1 MMEPASERLTSPDH
15 FLTIAVKILV
25 FSHDGKLGDAVV
37 NTAFVDGALQL
48 DPAVEIQVLV
58 SGTTAGFW
66 ALDRRISKTWMFENP
81 PLGEALRTSLAL
93 RRERFDYI
101 VTWKER
107 FRSEKTR
114 LMLWLAAPARGILY
128 EEGRV
133 PGTVSHAVRKCQES
147 LRLIFGERA
156 AAITPRYRLG
166 LDLDRPDAFAG
177 QLPAR
182 GEVILF
188 NMFSAERPKT
198 INADDGAR
206 VLAGL
211 AALAPQATLCTS
223 CVDAT
228 EGAAREAVAKAGVR
242 CELINTEKDLQR
254 LILLCARADLIVST
268 DTSLIHI
275 ASALDKP
282 VLGIYLNDPVK
293 AREWAPL
300 TRRAESVVSPHKDS
314 VDGFSVAE
322 VLDKARLLRD
332 APAS

>member
-1 MMEPASERLTSPDH
+1 
-15 FLTIAVKILV
+15 VKILI

-37 NTAFVDGALQL
+37 NTAFVDGVLQL
-48 DPAVEIQVLV
+48 DPAAELQVLV

-66 ALDRRISKTWMFENP
+66 ALDRRIRKTWMFENP

-114 LMLWLAAPARGILY
+114 LMLWLAKPSRGILY

-147 LRLIFGERA
+147 LRLIYGERA

-166 LDLDRPDAFAG
+166 LELEQPGAFAG
-177 QLPAR
+177 QLPAQ

-188 NMFSAERPKT
+188 NMFSAEKPKT
-198 INADDGAR
+198 INPDDGAR
-206 VLAGL
+206 VLVGL
-211 AALAPQATLCTS
+211 ARLAPQAALCTS
-223 CVDAT
+223 CVNAT
-228 EGAAREAVAKAGVR
+228 EAAARAAIGKAGVR
-242 CELINTEKDLQR
+242 CALINTEKDLQR

-282 VLGIYLNDPVK
+282 VLGIYLNDPEK
-293 AREWAPL
+293 AVQWAPL
-300 TRRAESVVSPHKDS
+300 ASRAEAVVSPRKDS
-314 VDGFSVAE
+314 VDGFSVEE
-322 VLDKARLLRD
+322 VLQKAQQLRT
-332 APAS
+332 PPRP

>member
-1 MMEPASERLTSPDH
+1 
-15 FLTIAVKILV
+15 VKILF

-37 NTAFVDGALQL
+37 NTAFVDGARQL
-48 DPAVEIQVLV
+48 DPTVELQALV

-66 ALDRRISKTWMFENP
+66 ALDRRIAKTWMYENP
-81 PLGEALRTSLAL
+81 PLGEALRTSMAL

-107 FRSEKTR
+107 FRSEKTK
-114 LMLWLAAPARGILY
+114 LMLWLAKPTRGILY

-133 PGTVSHAVRKCQES
+133 PGMVVHAVRKSQES
-147 LRLIFGERA
+147 LRLIYGERA
-156 AAITPRYRLG
+156 AALRPRYRLG
-166 LDLDRPDAFAG
+166 LDLNHPEAFAG
-177 QLPAR
+177 QLPAQ

-188 NMFSAERPKT
+188 NMFSAEKPKT
-198 INADDGAR
+198 INAEDGAR

-211 AALAPQATLCTS
+211 AALAPQATLCSS
-223 CVDAT
+223 CVNAT
-228 EGAAREAVAKAGVR
+228 EGAAREAIAKSGAR
-242 CELINTEKDLQR
+242 CTLINTEKDLQR

-293 AREWAPL
+293 AKEWAPL
-300 TRRAESVVSPHKDS
+300 TSRAEAVVSPRQDS
-314 VDGFSVAE
+314 VDGFSVEE
-322 VLDKARLLRD
+322 VLEKARRLRGAT
-332 APAS
+332 APTT

>member
-1 MMEPASERLTSPDH
+1 
-15 FLTIAVKILV
+15 VKILI

-48 DPAVEIQVLV
+48 EPATELQVLV

-66 ALDRRISKTWMFENP
+66 ALDRRIRKTWMFENP
-81 PLGEALRTSLAL
+81 PLGEALRTSMAL

-114 LMLWLAAPARGILY
+114 LMLWLAAPSHGVLY
-128 EEGRV
+128 EEGKV

-147 LRLIFGERA
+147 LRLIFGDRA
-156 AAITPRYRLG
+156 RAIAPRYRLG
-166 LDLDRPDAFAG
+166 LDPALQTIFDE
-177 QLPAR
+177 LPTT

-198 INADDGAR
+198 IRAEDGAR
-206 VLAGL
+206 VLTGL
-211 AALAPQATLCTS
+211 AHLAPLATLCLS
-223 CVDAT
+223 CTNAT
-228 EGAAREAVAKAGVR
+228 EAPARQAMAAAGVP
-242 CELINTEKDLQR
+242 CQLVNTEKDLQR

-293 AREWAPL
+293 AAEWAPL
-300 TRRAESVVSPHKDS
+300 SSRSEAVVSPRKDS
-314 VDGFSVAE
+314 VDGFSVEE
-322 VLDKARLLRD
+322 VLDGVQRLRA
-332 APAS
+332 APAH

>member
-1 MMEPASERLTSPDH
+1 VAVLKNSFTKTP
-15 FLTIAVKILV
+15 VKILF

-37 NTAFVDGALQL
+37 NTAFVDGARQL
-48 DPAVEIQVLV
+48 DPTVELQALV

-66 ALDRRISKTWMFENP
+66 ALDRRVSKTWMYENP
-81 PLGEALRTSLAL
+81 PLGEALRTSMAL

-107 FRSEKTR
+107 FRSEKTK
-114 LMLWLAAPARGILY
+114 LMLWLAKPTRGILY

-156 AAITPRYRLG
+156 TAITPRYRLG
-166 LDLDRPDAFAG
+166 LDLGHQPDAFAG

-188 NMFSAERPKT
+188 NMFSAEKPKT
-198 INADDGAR
+198 INTDDGAR

-223 CVDAT
+223 CVNAT
-228 EGAAREAVAKAGVR
+228 EGAAREAVTKAGVR
-242 CELINTEKDLQR
+242 CELINTDKDLQR

-293 AREWAPL
+293 AQEWAPL
-300 TRRAESVVSPHKDS
+300 TGRAEAVVSPRKDS
-314 VDGFSVAE
+314 VNGFSVDE
-322 VLDKARLLRD
+322 VLEKARRLRAIVAT
-332 APAS
+332 APAA